1 MIRVVPFASCYI
13 YSPQGRCPVSDRSRL
28 MLALLK
34 AVDPTYMVKYAGR
47 VRKEASGI
55 SALNQ
60 FFHARDILV
69 PIPGSAPLSRGVPWV
84 AQHLASAL
92 VGEGLGLRAW
102 AGIRRAWPVRKS
114 SAAPAG
120 ARPSVA
126 RHYDSFA
133 VEPCDQAPDR
143 IVLIDDVVTKG
154 RTLLAAATR
163 MHEAYPSADI
173 RAFALVRTMGLV
185 AEIERLI
192 EPVRGEI
199 RWRAGDAQRSP

>member
-1 MIRVVPFASCYI
+1 MS
-13 YSPQGRCPVSDRSRL
+13 GRSRQL
-28 MLALLK
+28 LALLK
-34 AVDPTYMVKYAGR
+34 ADDPAYMVKYAER
-47 VRKEASGI
+47 VREEAAGTSV
-55 SALNQ
+55 LNR
-60 FFHARDILV
+60 FFDARDVLV
-69 PIPGSAPLSRGVPWV
+69 PIPGSAPPSSGVPWV
-84 AQHLASAL
+84 AHHLASAL

-102 AGIRRAWPVRKS
+102 PALRRISAVRKS
-114 SAAPAG
+114 SSAPAG

-133 VEPCDQAPDR
+133 VAPCDAAPER

-163 MHEAYPSADI
+163 MHEAYPNADI

-185 AEIERLI
+185 AEIDRLI
-192 EPVRGEI
+192 KPARGEI